1 MSTVAEIEAAIEKL
15 SPPEMR
21 ELVAWLKER
30 QHLAASSKSLFQ
42 LYDEEEATCR
52 SRVAEKSG

>member
-15 SPPEMR
+15 AAGEVS
-21 ELVAWLKER
+21 ELVAWLDER
-30 QHLAASSKSLFQ
+30 YRLTAASESMFQ

-52 SRVAEKSG
+52 SSVAEKSG

>member
-15 SPPEMR
+15 TPAEAR
-21 ELVAWLKER
+21 ELMAWLAER
-30 QHLAASSKSLFQ
+30 HQLAASSEALFQ
-42 LYDEEEATCR
+42 IYDEEEATCR